1 MPDAP
6 ALPATGTAFVDFVL
20 RSAMTAAAADTDPAA
35 GRILARLLAVVGAER
50 GDEALAPYMA
60 VIPGEASTFEV
71 RVFRAGDLNPT
82 TVTDEDG
89 PVAALKTALH
99 LARDSDGGIEVLSR
113 HRAAGLERC
122 VLVRDSTGELEF
134 RFPRAETMIGDPAA
148 CSAALQ
154 AWETTFEEWRR
165 GDGSE
170 TSEGVVLVPGR
181 PADPATSR
189 ADEPAGHDPR
199 GGDNGGVAELLEGFF
214 SNLTIEVDLGQIE
227 QLVKRA
233 IDVDRHEIVQP
244 VADRVVE
251 VIGPMLAQASRPDAA
266 SPAAPPPVIV
276 GVPTAREVAEVVSA
290 EVGALLSETIL
301 GRHQGFSADQVPALR
316 GMASSIERLEVQ
328 LEGVRDELRR
338 SSTVL
343 IGIDGRL
350 EANDRRA
357 ALTERV
363 MTSVDGEMQRL
374 AHRID
379 DRVTSLVEGA
389 EGGSELSDGVAR
401 LTRKLRQ
408 SVAQLDR
415 ALLRLDELFER
426 AGADEAT
433 GPVLL
438 RSPGRGE
445 PPRQPRAA
453 GPMAR

>member
-50 GDEALAPYMA
+50 GDEALAPYLA
-60 VIPGEASTFEV
+60 VIPGEDSTFQV

-113 HRAAGLERC
+113 HRSAGLERC

-134 RFPRAETMIGDPAA
+134 RFPRAETMIGEPTA

-165 GDGSE
+165 ADGSE
-170 TSEGVVLVPGR
+170 TSGGVVLVPGR
-181 PADPATSR
+181 PAGPA
-189 ADEPAGHDPR
+189 AAPDEPAGHERR
-199 GGDNGGVAELLEGFF
+199 GADDGGLAELLEGFF

-244 VADRVVE
+244 VADRVAE
-251 VIGPMLAQASRPDAA
+251 VIGPMLLAQATRSDAA
-266 SPAAPPPVIV
+266 APPAPPPVIV

-301 GRHQGFSADQVPALR
+301 GRHHGFAADQVPALR

-343 IGIDGRL
+343 IGIDDRL

-363 MTSVDGEMQRL
+363 LTSVDGEMQRL

-379 DRVTSLVEGA
+379 DQVTSLVEGA

-426 AGADEAT
+426 AGADDAT

-438 RSPGRGE
+438 RPPGRGE

>member
-1 MPDAP
+1 MPDAH
-6 ALPATGTAFVDFVL
+6 AVPATGTAFVDFVV

-50 GDEALAPYMA
+50 GDEALAPYLA

-89 PVAALKTALH
+89 PIAALKTALH

-113 HRAAGLERC
+113 HRSAGLERC

-134 RFPRAETMIGDPAA
+134 RFPRAETMIGDPRA

-165 GDGSE
+165 GDGTE
-170 TSEGVVLVPGR
+170 PPGGVEAPAGRQSDPMPG
-181 PADPATSR
+181 

-199 GGDNGGVAELLEGFF
+199 GANGDIAELLEGFF

-233 IDVDRHEIVQP
+233 IDVERQEIVQP
-244 VADRVVE
+244 VADRVAE
-251 VIGPMLAQASRPDAA
+251 VIGPMLHAPAIRPDAP
-266 SPAAPPPVIV
+266 SPQPPTVIV
-276 GVPTAREVAEVVSA
+276 GVPTAREVAAVVSA

-301 GRHQGFSADQVPALR
+301 GRHHGLSGDQLPALR
-316 GMASSIERLEVQ
+316 GVASSIERLEVQ

-343 IGIDGRL
+343 IGIDDRL

-357 ALTERV
+357 ALAERV

-379 DRVTSLVEGA
+379 DQVTSLVEGA

-426 AGADEAT
+426 TGAEEPT
-433 GPVLL
+433 GAVLL
-438 RSPGRGE
+438 RHPGRGE

-453 GPMAR
+453 GPIAR